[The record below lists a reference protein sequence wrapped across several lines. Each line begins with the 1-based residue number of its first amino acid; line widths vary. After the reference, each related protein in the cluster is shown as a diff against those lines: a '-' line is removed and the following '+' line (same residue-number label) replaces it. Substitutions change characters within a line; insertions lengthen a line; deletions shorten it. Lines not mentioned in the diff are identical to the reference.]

1 MFPTP
6 SRGYA
11 NNGVDEVNHRSAVLD
26 TTFLISLADGK
37 RPSHAAAHDYY
48 RHFVS
53 NNVTMF
59 LPTVVV
65 AEFGVKQPIDALPLH
80 NFRVLPFNL
89 PHALLCAALN
99 VAANRAAIGQIGQR
113 DAVKDD
119 FKIIAQAQAEKA
131 DFLLTDDVE
140 TMGAYCARLAAD
152 GKTTFKVVQ
161 LREGF
166 DVAFVNGTGQ
176 SELPM

>member
-11 NNGVDEVNHRSAVLD
+11 NNGADEVNHRSAVLD
-26 TTFLISLADGK
+26 TTFLISL
-37 RPSHAAAHDYY
+37 
-48 RHFVS
+48 
-53 NNVTMF
+53 
-59 LPTVVV
+59 
-65 AEFGVKQPIDALPLH
+65 
-80 NFRVLPFNL
+80 
-89 PHALLCAALN
+89 
-99 VAANRAAIGQIGQR
+99 
-113 DAVKDD
+113 
-119 FKIIAQAQAEKA
+119 
-131 DFLLTDDVE
+131 
-140 TMGAYCARLAAD
+140 AD